1 MSSARKELILREV
14 YSNHGNR
21 SEGVNPSYHSL
32 SVHEETR
39 CHIHFPDSNRSL
51 HTDKSN
57 QVSITGQE
65 KGVELAR
72 KRIRVRGRE
81 GGREVCNIFIN
92 PLGAASSCGN
102 VHTTITRSY

>member
-1 MSSARKELILREV
+1 MTYMVFTRNHKHHVGRYSSALLYYRLQLVFSTSMYTVIHRMKQWSPLHF
-14 YSNHGNR
+14 S
-21 SEGVNPSYHSL
+21 SA
-32 SVHEETR
+32 VHEETK

-72 KRIRVRGRE
+72 KRIRVRGER
-81 GGREVCNIFIN
+81 GKG
-92 PLGAASSCGN
+92 
-102 VHTTITRSY
+102 